1 MAAATGEPC
10 RSGLSRRKPFAGAA
24 DVPLAV
30 QGWEVSVA
38 GRSGVPG
45 WEHDLDMCV
54 FS

>member
-10 RSGLSRRKPFAGAA
+10 RSGPNKRKPFTGVADAPVAA
-24 DVPLAV
+24 

-45 WEHDLDMCV
+45 WKQDLDVCV